1 MGKKVMFLISK
12 LELIYV
18 GKKHQRTRFF
28 HGSRVNT
35 AYETHTLAS
44 ACLLCS
50 NCLGSDCFYNTRYF
64 VNGFLKSSY
73 SYLLLQVLY
82 GWQIIFNHL
91 SSVLFGQSLVPPHT
105 ESPKSFALQLLTGR
119 RLGFAEL
126 VLS

>member
-1 MGKKVMFLISK
+1 M
-12 LELIYV
+12 LERNIKEL
-18 GKKHQRTRFF
+18 GFF

-50 NCLGSDCFYNTRYF
+50 NCLGSDCFYNTLYF

-91 SSVLFGQSLVPPHT
+91 SSVLWAFWTITGVPT
-105 ESPKSFALQLLTGR
+105 L
-119 RLGFAEL
+119 
-126 VLS
+126 